1 MSALSD
7 VWDGIV
13 QGVSAKVQNAEQRI
27 TQSTGVTPEQGNT
40 GAYLGLSIVDAIS
53 GALHGTTTDLQQK
66 VLNSGTGKKLVSQA
80 TTNQVAS
87 LIGDWR
93 TWAILIGFI
102 LLFMFLGGTIRGKG
116 K

>member
-7 VWDGIV
+7 IWDGIT
-13 QGVSAKVQNAEQRI
+13 QGLSAKVQSAEQRI
-27 TQSTGVTPEQGNT
+27 TTSTGVTPEQGNT

-53 GALHGTTTDLQQK
+53 GALHGQTTALQQQ

-80 TTNQVAS
+80 TTNQIAALV
-87 LIGDWR
+87 GDWR
-93 TWAILIGFI
+93 TWALVGGFI
-102 LLFMFLGGTIRGKG
+102 LLFMFLGGAIRGKG

>member
-13 QGVSAKVQNAEQRI
+13 QGVSSKVQNAEQRLA
-27 TQSTGVTPEQGNT
+27 TSTGVTPTQGNT
-40 GAYLGLSIVDAIS
+40 SAYLGLSIVDAIS
-53 GALHGTTTDLQQK
+53 GYLSGQKTELQQA

-80 TTNQVAS
+80 TTNQVAA

-93 TWAILIGFI
+93 VWALIGGFV
-102 LLFMFLGGTIRGKG
+102 LLFLFVGHSIRGKG